1 MIVIENLKFSYQS
14 SLSAVT
20 PVLDIPYLEI
30 KKNEKV
36 FLYGPSGSGKTTLLE
51 ILAGVLVPQS
61 GQVIVDQVDIAQLS
75 GLQRDHFR
83 AHRMGYIFQSFNLL
97 SYLSVLENILLPL
110 KLSPQKMAH
119 FASLK
124 AAEEKAAALCQRLG
138 IASILGK
145 PVSQLSVGQQ
155 QRVAVARSLMGQPQV
170 ILADEPTSALDQE
183 HREKFLKLL
192 FEMCQEQQTTL
203 VFVSHDRSI
212 QALFDRAI
220 SIQDINKASIANS
233 EAGAGL

>member
-1 MIVIENLKFSYQS
+1 MVKIENLKFSYHPS
-14 SLSAVT
+14 GATS
-20 PVLDIPYLEI
+20 PILDIPFLDI
-30 KKNEKV
+30 RKNEKI

-61 GQVIVDQVDIAQLS
+61 GKVLIDQVDIAQLS
-75 GLQRDHFR
+75 GTERDQFR
-83 AHRMGYIFQSFNLL
+83 AQRLGYIFQSFNLL
-97 SYLSVLENILLPL
+97 SYLSVMENILLPL
-110 KLSPQKMAH
+110 NLSPSKMAQ
-119 FASLK
+119 FASIEL
-124 AAEEKAAALCQRLG
+124 AAEKARALCQRLG
-138 IASILGK
+138 IAGVLAK

-155 QRVAVARSLMGQPQV
+155 QRVAVARALLGQPRV
-170 ILADEPTSALDQE
+170 ILADEPTSALDQD

-212 QALFDRAI
+212 QSLFDRSI
-220 SIQDINKASIANS
+220 SIQEINKALLADS